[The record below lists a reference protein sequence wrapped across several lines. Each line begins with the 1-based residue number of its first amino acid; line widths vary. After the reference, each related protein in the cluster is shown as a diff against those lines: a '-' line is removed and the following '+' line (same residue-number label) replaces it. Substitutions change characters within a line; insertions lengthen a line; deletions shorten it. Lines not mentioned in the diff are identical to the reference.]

1 MGIARWVVGL
11 GLVAAV
17 AGGAYAWTSRP
28 LPVTVASPT
37 RGTAAEVV
45 YAAGVVE
52 PRRWAKVTTVVR
64 RHIID
69 LCHCEGQPVIAGQ
82 ILGRLDDQDA
92 RAAMRELE
100 AREQFAK
107 GELDRAVDLLE
118 RRVTSQQAYERAS
131 AELGQV
137 RAALAAA
144 RAKLDDYIL
153 RAPLEGIVLRRDGE
167 VGEVAEPGQILF
179 WVGNPK
185 PLEVVADVNE
195 EDIPKVQAGQSVL
208 LRSDA
213 FPDRP
218 VTATVASITPKG
230 DPVAKTY
237 RVRLALPDDAPFL
250 VGMSVDVN
258 IIVRTVDSAL
268 KIPRG
273 ALDGAAVMVVRAD
286 QTAERVAL
294 KIGIRGAREV
304 EVIEGLPADARVIVP
319 YPVAL
324 KVGQR
329 VAPTVAPAER

>member
-1 MGIARWVVGL
+1 MSIARWIIGL

-17 AGGAYAWTSRP
+17 AGGAYVWTTRP
-28 LPVTVASPT
+28 IPVETVTPT

-69 LCHCEGQPVIAGQ
+69 LCHCEGQPVVAGQ

-118 RRVTSQQAYERAS
+118 RRVASQQAYERAS
-131 AELGQV
+131 AEVAQV

-195 EDIPKVQAGQSVL
+195 EDIPKVEAGQSVL

-250 VGMSVDVN
+250 IGMSVDVN
-258 IIVRTVDSAL
+258 IIVRTVENAL
-268 KIPRG
+268 NIPRA
-273 ALDGAAVMVVRAD
+273 ALDGAAVMVVGPD
-286 QTAERVAL
+286 QTASRVAL

-304 EVIEGLPADARVIVP
+304 EVVEGLNDDARVIVP
-319 YPVAL
+319 YPVGLMAGQ
-324 KVGQR
+324 KVAATARAVGR
-329 VAPTVAPAER
+329 